1 MNKLF
6 ILALT
11 LLFVIPCLGQGNDTV
26 NVEKEIAPIDTTL
39 HLNEVVVK
47 AARVIH
53 KVDRDIILPNAK
65 IKENSSNGYDL
76 LRKLH
81 LPNLKVNEAQQ
92 SISSYLGG
100 VQVRIN
106 DIKATVQDILALQP
120 NDVTRIEYID
130 DPGVRYGDAN
140 LAVVINYVVKKRY
153 VGYVGG
159 VNTTQALWERFNNSN
174 AFFRYNYK
182 KSEFGLSYRLN
193 YRWYDKRR
201 QDSHSVYLQPD
212 GLERTVDYVGQDA
225 KMTYNSHNLQLSY
238 NLADPGKYSL
248 NVRFG
253 LGWTNSPYNKK
264 LQKVFETGRQ
274 DLLLF
279 TNDFG
284 HDRNPVL
291 DIYYSLNLPKKQSL
305 VINVVGTH
313 LGSDNTHRQN
323 EYVLQNDVNE
333 TLSSS
338 PLHDYGYE
346 ADGSKYSLITEAI
359 YTKLLNKVL
368 SFSGGTNYAVS
379 RTDNKYTGS
388 QNVTTVLNS
397 NNVYLF
403 SQLDGRLGKI
413 ANFQLGL
420 GANYISIVQGNVG
433 FHKWTFRPKFTLASN
448 SIKNFRIRLT
458 GSINPQVPSLSQLSE
473 VRQQGSTMQAN
484 DGNSTLE
491 ATSTYNGAL
500 GFTWN
505 NKIVDVYWGG
515 NMSYTPDAIMTS
527 ILPQQQADGSY
538 LYVWKPENQ
547 KSFTSYFAYTTLV
560 FHVIPDIFD
569 IQGELQ
575 YQHLRSRGLD
585 YSHDFEP
592 LHYGLTASLNLKK
605 WYVEYYFANAWEQL
619 SGESRSAG
627 EKQSTLTVS
636 YKHKNLRLGL
646 SCLLLGYPQG
656 FDYKNTT
663 NSKYYISR
671 GVTYIKNNGNM
682 LMFTLGYTFN
692 HGRKYKTDRRKL
704 NNSDNETGLRI

>member
-1 MNKLF
+1 MKQIMF
-6 ILALT
+6 IMLLLASID
-11 LLFVIPCLGQGNDTV
+11 VNAQENDTV
-26 NVEKEIAPIDTTL
+26 NVEKDIVPIDTTL
-39 HLNEVVVK
+39 HLSDVVVK

-53 KVDRDIILPNAK
+53 KVDRDIILPTAK

-106 DIKATVQDILALQP
+106 DIKATVQDVLALQP
-120 NDVTRIEYID
+120 NEVTRIEYID
-130 DPGVRYGDAN
+130 NPGVRYGDAS
-140 LAVVINYVVKKRY
+140 LAVVINYIVKKRY

-159 VNTTQALWERFNNSN
+159 VNTTQALWERFNNSY

-182 KSEFGLSYRLN
+182 KSEFGLSYGLN

-201 QDSHSVYLQPD
+201 KDSHSVYLQPD

-225 KMTYNSHNLQLSY
+225 EMTYNSHNLQLSY

-253 LGWTNSPYNKK
+253 FDWTNSPYNKK

-305 VINVVGTH
+305 IINVVGTH

-323 EYVLQNDVNE
+323 EYVLLGDVDE
-333 TLSSS
+333 TLNSS

-359 YTKLLNKVL
+359 YTKLLNKEL

-413 ANFQLGL
+413 ANFQLGV
-420 GANYISIVQGNVG
+420 GANYISIEQGNVG
-433 FHKWTFRPKFTLASN
+433 FHKWTFRPKFTLATN

-484 DGNSTLE
+484 DGNSTLK
-491 ATSTYNGAL
+491 ATSTYYGDL

-547 KSFTSYFAYTTLV
+547 KSFTSYFAYHCCPV
-560 FHVIPDIFD
+560 
-569 IQGELQ
+569 
-575 YQHLRSRGLD
+575 
-585 YSHDFEP
+585 
-592 LHYGLTASLNLKK
+592 
-605 WYVEYYFANAWEQL
+605 
-619 SGESRSAG
+619 
-627 EKQSTLTVS
+627 
-636 YKHKNLRLGL
+636 
-646 SCLLLGYPQG
+646 
-656 FDYKNTT
+656 
-663 NSKYYISR
+663 
-671 GVTYIKNNGNM
+671 
-682 LMFTLGYTFN
+682 
-692 HGRKYKTDRRKL
+692 
-704 NNSDNETGLRI
+704 